1 MTNIAAIY
9 TCLPVACVAVIIM
22 AMAYWTK
29 RSEPSCKYFLI
40 LCVNVTVWN
49 VLQILYLAS
58 SDIAM
63 SEMLFTMQMA
73 AIPFTTVALLFY
85 VLRFYN
91 VEWIFQPKYIVLIC
105 IIPVMTVVINFTN
118 EYHHLFRAHF
128 EVLQAEPSHII
139 INRRG
144 PWFWVH
150 TLYSY
155 ALVVASCVISYIKLK
170 SMPKPY
176 RLPFY
181 MVCLGC
187 LSSSLFSIISVFFYA
202 DGPIDNTLFGL
213 TFGLFFLYFAMDSSV
228 ASNYIIAR
236 NEVFEA
242 LNEYIFVL
250 NMKGDITDINMP
262 ARTWLNGFNINSER
276 KSFSQLLD
284 NLSENGAIIEE
295 NNDAGI
301 AEVFFPEKEN
311 SLFSSYSLKKQFI
324 YDKADEKIGIIM
336 TFSDITHMREVLMG
350 LQDASSIDPLTGIYN
365 RRVYEK
371 ALIDYDSQNFL
382 PLSVVIGDVNGLKAV
397 NDTLGHSKGDYLLRS
412 ISELL
417 TRCAKDLGLV
427 CRIGGDEFA
436 IIIYGKSE
444 DKIIELIESIRASFV
459 GREEEMLGASIALG
473 YAIKTNISQ
482 NLKNIIDTADKNMY
496 SDKRNDRRRRIRGE
510 LLPTHIVSKYENRNR

>member
-1 MTNIAAIY
+1 MTNTTAIY
-9 TCLPVACVAVIIM
+9 TCLPVACVAIVIM
-22 AMAYWTK
+22 AMAYLTK

-40 LCVNVTVWN
+40 LCALITVWHA
-49 VLQILYLAS
+49 LQIGYLAS
-58 SDIAM
+58 TDIYV
-63 SEMLFTMQMA
+63 SEELFQMQMA
-73 AIPFTTVALLFY
+73 VIPFTAVALLLY
-85 VLRFYN
+85 VLKFYN
-91 VEWIFQPKYIVLIC
+91 IEWFFKPKYLMLIC
-105 IIPVMTVVINFTN
+105 AVPVITVIMNFTN
-118 EYHHLFRAHF
+118 DYHHFFRTYI
-128 EVLQAEPSHII
+128 EVLQAEPSHILV
-139 INRRG
+139 NSRG

-150 TLYSY
+150 TFYSY
-155 ALVVASCVISYIKLK
+155 IIIVAVNIISYVKLG
-170 SMPKPY
+170 SLPKPY

-181 MVCLGC
+181 MICLGC
-187 LSSSLFSIISVFFYA
+187 LSSTLFSVITIFFYS
-202 DGPIDNTLFGL
+202 DGPIDNTLSGL
-213 TFGLFFLYFAMDSSV
+213 TFGLFFLYFAMDSTI

-250 NMKGDITDINMP
+250 NMKGHITDVNRP
-262 ARTWLNGFNINSER
+262 ARDWLDGFGINPER
-276 KSFSQLLD
+276 KTFDNLLD
-284 NLSENGAIIEE
+284 SLSENGAIIEE

-324 YDKADEKIGIIM
+324 YDKAEEEIGIIM
-336 TFSDITHMREVLMG
+336 TLSDITHMREVLMG

-371 ALIDYDSQNFL
+371 ALVDYDSQNFL
-382 PLSVVIGDVNGLKAV
+382 PLSVIIGDVNGLKAV
-397 NDTLGHSKGDYLLRS
+397 NDTLGHSKGDLLLRS

-436 IIIYGKSE
+436 IILYGQSE
-444 DKIIELIESIRASFV
+444 DKIVELIENIRESFV

-482 NLKNIIDTADKNMY
+482 NLKNIIEQADRNMY
-496 SDKRNDRRRRIRGE
+496 SDKRNDRRRRVRGE
-510 LLPTHIVSKYENRNR
+510 LLPTHIINKNENRIR

>member
-1 MTNIAAIY
+1 MTNITAIY
-9 TCLPVACVAVIIM
+9 TCLPVACVAVVIM
-22 AMAYWTK
+22 AMAYLTK
-29 RSEPSCKYFLI
+29 RSEPSCKYFLF
-40 LCVNVTVWN
+40 LCGLVTIWHA
-49 VLQILYLAS
+49 LQIAYLAS
-58 SDIAM
+58 TDIYVSA
-63 SEMLFTMQMA
+63 EIFQMQMA
-73 AIPFTTVALLFY
+73 VIPFSAVALLLY
-85 VLRFYN
+85 VLKFYS
-91 VEWIFQPKYIVLIC
+91 VEWFFRPRYILLVCLI
-105 IIPVMTVVINFTN
+105 PFVTVIMNFTN
-118 EYHHLFRAHF
+118 DYHHLFRTHI
-128 EVLQAEPSHII
+128 EVLQADPSHILV
-139 INRRG
+139 NYRG

-150 TLYSY
+150 TFYSY
-155 ALVVASCVISYIKLK
+155 VIIIAVNIISYVKLG
-170 SMPKPY
+170 SLPKPY

-181 MVCLGC
+181 MICLGC
-187 LSSSLFSIISVFFYA
+187 VSSTLFSLITIFLYS
-202 DGPIDNTLFGL
+202 DGPIDNTLSGL
-213 TFGLFFLYFAMDSSV
+213 TFGLFFLYFAMDSSI
-228 ASNYIIAR
+228 ASDYIIAR

-250 NMKGDITDINMP
+250 NMRGNITDVNKP
-262 ARTWLNGFNINSER
+262 ARAWLSGFGINPDR
-276 KSFSQLLD
+276 KTFDELLD
-284 NLSENGAIIEE
+284 GLSENGAIIEE

-324 YDKADEKIGIIM
+324 YNKTDEKIGIIM

-397 NDTLGHSKGDYLLRS
+397 NDTLGHSKGDSLLRS

-436 IIIYGKSE
+436 IIIYGQKE
-444 DKIIELIESIRASFV
+444 EKIIELIENIRISFA
-459 GREEEMLGASIALG
+459 GREEELMGASIALG

-482 NLKNIIDTADKNMY
+482 NLKNIIDIADKNMY
-496 SDKRNDRRRRIRGE
+496 SDKRNDRRRRARGE
-510 LLPTHIVSKYENRNR
+510 LLPTHIVIKHDRGDI